1 MSLTPENQAK
11 LKEYA
16 QGIAKILYADAD
28 KSRLTTLGEIESC
41 IREQVQAYVTPEL
54 GVFLLKQLQEQAA
67 DTSAP

>member
-1 MSLTPENQAK
+1 MSLTPEDQAR

-41 IREQVQAYVTPEL
+41 IREQVQAHVTPEM
-54 GVFLLKQLQEQAA
+54 GVFLLKQLREQVE